1 MLNNN
6 IKAQAPLFYAPT
18 PSSSKVSASS
28 KIKSWLTQWRIEQL
42 QARIEKIQDALE
54 YELRQNHSN
63 KRLRELTSHA
73 QTMCC
78 DVGYSVQNAR
88 LLYRVQV

>member
-73 QTMCC
+73 QTMCLTLAHK
-78 DVGYSVQNAR
+78 QHR
-88 LLYRVQV
+88 LLQR

>member
-18 PSSSKVSASS
+18 PSSNKVSASS

-42 QARIEKIQDALE
+42 QARIEEIQDARE

-73 QTMCC
+73 QEMCL
-78 DVGYSVQNAR
+78 VLAHKQQR
-88 LLYRVQV
+88 LLQR